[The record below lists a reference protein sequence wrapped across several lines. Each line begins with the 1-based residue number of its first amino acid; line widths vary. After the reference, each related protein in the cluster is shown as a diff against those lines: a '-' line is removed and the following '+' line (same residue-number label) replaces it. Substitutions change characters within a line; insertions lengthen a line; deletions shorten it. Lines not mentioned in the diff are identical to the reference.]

1 MANRAKCIYTRRA
14 GNSGYHS
21 DLTGICIQMTQM
33 FAIAG
38 YITILITLQIYII
51 KSLKETESIIK
62 DSAPFA
68 MPEDGTIVVFL

>member
-1 MANRAKCIYTRRA
+1 MANRTKCIYTRRA
-14 GNSGYHS
+14 GNSGYRS

-51 KSLKETESIIK
+51 KSLKETESIITL
-62 DSAPFA
+62 STFA